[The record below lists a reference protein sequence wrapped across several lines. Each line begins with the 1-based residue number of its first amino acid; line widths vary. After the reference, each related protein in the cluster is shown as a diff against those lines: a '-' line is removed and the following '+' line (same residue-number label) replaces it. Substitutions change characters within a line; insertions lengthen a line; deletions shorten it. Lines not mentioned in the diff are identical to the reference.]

1 MDARHR
7 RFCGFMMTGLA
18 LAAGSDALAQ
28 LSRRSPFDSQEKH
41 LVAVTSALPLEFA
54 GFIQTRDGL
63 QFRVQNPA
71 RKMAAFVQLDVRD
84 AELDVTAKEYDSE
97 IGALIVEHQ
106 GRMLTLP
113 ERTPKV
119 RPAGALLPPSLNGL
133 PRAVTPG
140 LVRPIS
146 PPATGAG
153 STSAADPLKSIQA
166 EIVRRQQERAKAAAA
181 AR

>member
-1 MDARHR
+1 
-7 RFCGFMMTGLA
+7 MMMGLA
-18 LAAGSDALAQ
+18 LLAGNEALAQ

-41 LVAVTSALPLEFA
+41 TLAATAELPLEFA

-63 QFRVQNPA
+63 QFRVQDPA

-97 IGALIVEHQ
+97 NGALIVEHQ
-106 GRMLTLP
+106 GRTLTLP

-119 RPAGALLPPSLNGL
+119 RPASALLPPSSNGL
-133 PRAVTPG
+133 PRAVNPG

-146 PPATGAG
+146 PPPTGTG
-153 STSAADPLKSIQA
+153 STSAADSLKSVQA
-166 EIVRRQQERAKAAAA
+166 EIVRRQQERGKAAAA
-181 AR
+181 VK